1 MKSWFLD
8 LGRFPDKGKKNKYA
22 HFSQVGQ
29 EEIASST
36 NWTKPLASQ
45 QTKLNRTKQVGQ
57 GDVAKSDDD
66 SEHSGL

>member
-1 MKSWFLD
+1 
-8 LGRFPDKGKKNKYA
+8 
-22 HFSQVGQ
+22 VGQ
-29 EEIASST
+29 GEIASST